1 MPLSSDDQAERTAA
15 VLCPLSTP
23 WMLPLFHG
31 VLQEIQQLPYQ
42 HTCQTRLPSK
52 LRSKDPGS
60 DDCLDIQVETVN
72 GRKDLRMRC
81 QSVAAVNII
90 ITDIRTTV
98 QVVVLG

>member
-1 MPLSSDDQAERTAA
+1 
-15 VLCPLSTP
+15 
-23 WMLPLFHG
+23 LFHG
-31 VLQEIQQLPYQ
+31 ASQEIQQLPYQ
-42 HTCQTRLPSK
+42 HIVKWLPSK

-81 QSVAAVNII
+81 QSVAAVNTI

-98 QVVVLG
+98 QVVLLGRALSWKGWVFGSTTCISNKKTIY